1 MNLTPQQPK
10 WLSRSDPGRQPFV
23 LTLCSAGDVDI
34 QLQTVEQTLGNEIAV
49 SERTRRDERCYELIV
64 ECSPK
69 QAWDLQQDLRG
80 RLDDSDVYLQPG
92 SATPIRMLVCDMDMT
107 IVAAET
113 LDEVA
118 EVLGMGERIAEIT
131 ARAMRGELD
140 FDDALRER
148 IRMLR
153 GQPEQAFHDVA
164 AKLQLNPGA
173 SELIAAAKAAGV
185 YCVLVS
191 GGFTQVAEPV
201 AQRLGFDDV
210 FCNDLEVVD
219 GLLDGTVNSPI
230 INADFKCRILQ
241 RCAFR
246 NGLRLSECCAI
257 GDGANDLPMML
268 AAGLGIGYRAKP
280 LLHAAVSCHIDTTDL
295 SSAIHFMRLDQA

>member
-1 MNLTPQQPK
+1 MKLV
-10 WLSRSDPGRQPFV
+10 G
-23 LTLCSAGDVDI
+23 SADVEGE
-34 QLQTVEQTLGNEIAV
+34 LQNVEQALGEKIAV
-49 SERTRRDERCYELIV
+49 AERTRRDESCYELIV

-69 QAWDLQQDLRG
+69 QAWELQQDLRK
-80 RLDDSDVYLQPG
+80 RLKDSDVYLQPG
-92 SATPIRMLVCDMDMT
+92 SSTPIRMLFCDMDMT

-118 EVLGMGERIAEIT
+118 GALGMGERIAAIT

-140 FDDALRER
+140 FDGALRER
-148 IRMLR
+148 IHMLR

-164 AKLQLNPGA
+164 EKLQLNPGA
-173 SELIAAAKAAGV
+173 SELITAAKAAGV

-219 GLLDGTVNSPI
+219 GLLDGTVNPPI
-230 INADFKCRILQ
+230 INADFKCRVLQ

-280 LLHAAVSCHIDTTDL
+280 LLHAAVSCHIDATDL
-295 SSAIHFMRLDQA
+295 SSAIHFMRLAAV